1 MKRKKKKEKMWEEIN
16 ISRVVEVK
24 YLNLDLDLLWKDLE
38 VKLGEIIEAIKRFNS
53 QIFKRKGYVLWEL

>member
-1 MKRKKKKEKMWEEIN
+1 MWEEIN